1 MRSHLLGYGKV
12 ITKEKASHAVV
23 KYLGELKRPYLT
35 TFEEELL
42 NYSDSDCR
50 QMQEIC
56 DHIRKLR
63 NHGKLEAS
71 AQAVLK
77 CLRELKRPYL
87 TEFEE
92 ER

>member
-1 MRSHLLGYGKV
+1 MRSHLLGYEKV

-35 TFEEELL
+35 SLEEELL

-56 DHIRKLR
+56 DCIT
-63 NHGKLEAS
+63 N
-71 AQAVLK
+71 
-77 CLRELKRPYL
+77 LRENENLEDA
-87 TEFEE
+87 TWEN
-92 ER
+92 

>member
-12 ITKEKASHAVV
+12 ITREKASHAVV

-56 DHIRKLR
+56 DRITNLQE
-63 NHGKLEAS
+63 NENLEDATW
-71 AQAVLK
+71 
-77 CLRELKRPYL
+77 EN
-87 TEFEE
+87 
-92 ER
+92 